1 MLTSKTPKLDLH
13 GEEVAMVYSLVTA
26 FINDNYKIGNKEI
39 VIIHGKSTNI
49 LTKEVH
55 NVLRNNKKM
64 SDYMLN
70 NWNLGETIIHLHWYK
85 NVITIYTALY

>member
-13 GEEVAMVYSLVTA
+13 GEEVAVVYAIVTE
-26 FINDNYKIGNKEI
+26 FLNDNYKMGNKEI

-55 NVLRNNKKM
+55 SILKENKLVK
-64 SDYMLN
+64 DFQLD
-70 NWNLGETIIHLHWYK
+70 NWNIGQTIIHLK
-85 NVITIYTALY
+85 